1 MIDKIFKRILK
12 LLGVIGP
19 SDLLKEENKNENN
32 KL

>member
-12 LLGVIGP
+12 LLGVIGL
-19 SDLLKEENKNENN
+19 SDLLKEKNKNENN

>member
-19 SDLLKEENKNENN
+19 SDLLKEKNKNEDN
-32 KL
+32 KQ

>member
-19 SDLLKEENKNENN
+19 SDLLKEKNKNENN